1 MLAHHTSTGCNMQ
14 VGDMLGSGTISGET
28 SEQFGSLLEQS
39 QNGKYIVKLS
49 SGEER
54 TFLEDGDEVIY
65 TGVCGSDPDAL
76 VGFGE
81 CMSTVVPAHQ
91 I

>member
-1 MLAHHTSTGCNMQ
+1 MAHHTITGCPLA
-14 VGDMLGSGTISGET
+14 VGDMLGSGTISGTASLEY
-28 SEQFGSLLEQS
+28 GSLLEQS
-39 QNGKYIVKLS
+39 QNGKVVVKLS

-54 TFLEDGDEVIY
+54 KFLEDGDEVTI
-65 TGVCGSDPDAL
+65 TGVCGSDPDTL

-81 CMSTVVPAHQ
+81 CVGRIEAALQ